1 MSAPLKSKWPYLWP
15 LLVLICVN
23 GLLFSE
29 VLSLRL
35 AAGLVLLFGLSGWLW
50 LDAFLR
56 SSLGLIERLT
66 LAAGLSLALTILT
79 TMLVVYLP
87 GPLTLVSL
95 LITINLVIITGL
107 LAKWRL
113 GLPTSPS
120 APLLLRSPLGL
131 SLGTKPAP
139 PLPCSPALKHYLPL
153 ILVCLLLL
161 TAALRLPRLGYAE
174 FHEDEAEALMLGVR
188 LFQGEDYAL
197 FLHRKGPA
205 QMLAPLAVWLFS
217 GRITEALARLPF
229 VLSSSL
235 SVVSLFLIG
244 RRWFGWPAGLAA
256 AGLWAI
262 NGYAIAFGRM
272 AQYQA
277 LIFFLGPLALYS
289 LYLAWQERQPRLQ
302 ILAAI
307 LLAVCLLAHFDAL
320 LLLPAAA
327 YLALQGGGG
336 MKDEG
341 GNAASEDRSRLIN
354 GAIALLLFLGIV
366 AAFYVPYLLD
376 PEFQNTAGYLA
387 GSRVGPG
394 LLYNNLSLLQ
404 RLDQTYSSH
413 FYLPLLALGIFGLAL
428 QQSLTYTPTWRWGL
442 AGLGLL
448 LLATL
453 WLPNTWRVGSLTLAV
468 LPWLLA
474 LSLLWLSASPELKA
488 AWLLFGAPFIGYV
501 FLVDDPRTHLY
512 IIYPG
517 AVLLAGAGWMHIGGW
532 VKRQMGEWV
541 NGRMGEWANERM
553 GEWANRRI
561 GQSVAWGPMLLPVI
575 VGGVWIGLIVGYE
588 GIIFLSRE
596 STLSQIQRDWDNST
610 WETIYDDL
618 PDPRKYFGYPKREGW
633 KTIGA
638 LRADGHF
645 PGDFRSVNEDFIIP
659 IWYNFGQPRSC
670 YDTPAHFFGRAA
682 GQEVSPENIAYAE
695 VGQVAR
701 EAEIRLHIF
710 SANASESVE
719 SVIYALE
726 DYEAAFDRLATPEQ
740 FTRQSEPARPLG
752 VEFGPA
758 IKLVGYTLPAT
769 FVTAGETLYLD
780 LYWQALATP
789 AENYRAFVHLTDGQ
803 TLWAQQDDEPACR
816 LPTSI
821 WRPGQRSMG
830 QFRLPIKPNTPPGR
844 YPLIIGLYQA
854 GNLERLTITAG
865 SQIGDDFLWLGD
877 IEVVE

>member
-50 LDAFLR
+50 LDAFFGSPR
-56 SSLGLIERLT
+56 GLLERLT
-66 LAAGLSLALTILT
+66 LAAGLSLALTILA

-87 GPLTLVSL
+87 GPLRLIPL
-95 LITINLVIITGL
+95 LIAINLVIIASL
-107 LAKWRL
+107 IARRRPK
-113 GLPTSPS
+113 PTKISS
-120 APLLLRSPLGL
+120 
-131 SLGTKPAP
+131 AP
-139 PLPCSPALKHYLPL
+139 PLPPRVEPRDEAPSPALKLYLPL
-153 ILVCLLLL
+153 ILVSLLLL
-161 TAALRLPRLGYAE
+161 TLTLRLPRLGYAE

-205 QMLAPLAVWLFS
+205 QMLAPLAMWLLS

-244 RRWFGWPAGLAA
+244 RRWFGWPAGLVA

-277 LIFFLGPLALYS
+277 LIFFLGPLAIYC

-327 YLALQGGGG
+327 YLAWQGIGG
-336 MKDEG
+336 MKAEG
-341 GNAASEDRSRLIN
+341 GKATPEYRSRLTY
-354 GAIALLLFLGIV
+354 AVIALLLFLGIL
-366 AAFYVPYLLD
+366 ATFYVPYLLD
-376 PEFQNTAGYLA
+376 PEFKNTAGYLA
-387 GSRVGPG
+387 GSRVGAG

-413 FYLPLLALGIFGLAL
+413 FYLPLAALGIFGLAL

-448 LLATL
+448 LLATV

-474 LSLLWLSASPELKA
+474 LSLLWLSANPTLKG

-532 VKRQMGEWV
+532 VKRQMGEWA
-541 NGRMGEWANERM
+541 NGRIGEWAN
-553 GEWANRRI
+553 GRI

-575 VGGVWIGLIVGYE
+575 VGGVWVGLIVGYE
-588 GIIFLSRE
+588 GVIFLSRE
-596 STLSQIQRDWDNST
+596 STLSQIQRDWDNSI

-618 PDPRKYFGYPKREGW
+618 PDPREYFGYPKREGW

-638 LRADGHF
+638 LRAGGHF

-659 IWYNFGQPRSC
+659 IWYNYGEPRSC

-682 GQEVSPENIAYAE
+682 GQKVLPENENYTE

-701 EAEIRLHIF
+701 EAESRLHIF
-710 SANASESVE
+710 SANAAEPVQP
-719 SVIYALE
+719 VIYALE

-740 FTRQSEPARPLG
+740 FTRQSEPARPLE

-758 IKLVGYTLPAT
+758 IKLMGYTLPAT
-769 FVTAGETLYLD
+769 AVTAGETLYLD

-803 TLWAQQDDEPACR
+803 TLWGQQDDEPACR

-821 WRPGQRSMG
+821 WRPGQRSVG
-830 QFRLPIKPNTPPGR
+830 QFRLPIKPDTPPGR
-844 YPLIIGLYQA
+844 YPLIIGLYRA
-854 GNLERLTITAG
+854 GNLERLKITAG
-865 SQIGDDFLWLGD
+865 DGQPGDDFLWLAD
-877 IEVVE
+877 IEVVN